1 MSVPTINFKPDVRVA
16 FSSPRTLRAM
26 ADLAEQWAAAFPG
39 VPFVVTSWQDGLHCR
54 TSEGRPCP
62 DGRAQSLHYDGLA
75 FDVRTKAVP
84 PMQRGQLQAVMRQFV
99 QTFPGWQ
106 LMLESPG
113 LPQEHLHAE
122 WDSENP
128 GEE

>member
-1 MSVPTINFKPDVRVA
+1 MISFKPDVRVV

-26 ADLAEQWAAAFPG
+26 ADLSELWTEAFPG

-75 FDVRTKAVP
+75 FDVRTHQVP
-84 PMQRGQLQAVMRQFV
+84 TMQAGQLQALMRQFV
-99 QTFPGWQ
+99 YTFPGWQ
-106 LMLESPG
+106 TVMESPG
-113 LPQEHLHAE
+113 LPTEHLHCE
-122 WDSENP
+122 WDPVNP